1 MMGRGW
7 WQTLP
12 FSQRMTFLGGSVII
26 ALLTLAAVGAP
37 WIAPYPLDY
46 VNPDEA
52 LGTPSAAHLLGT
64 DEDGYDLLTRLI
76 FGARIALVVGVGT
89 VAVSVV
95 LGFLVGCVSGYLGG
109 WVDEVLMRFLEILMS
124 FPGILLAILI
134 IFLSQEPSEWTVILA
149 LSVTGWAGYAR
160 LIRGQVLTVK
170 QEEFV
175 VAAEALG
182 CSTPRIIWQHLIPN
196 VMGPVVVQATFGI
209 AGAILAEASLS
220 FLGLGPQGTPSW
232 GAILDQ
238 GAILFIKSPHIGFAA
253 GIAIFLTITG
263 FHMVGD
269 VLRDAADPRSR
280 KA

>member
-1 MMGRGW
+1 M
-7 WQTLP
+7 
-12 FSQRMTFLGGSVII
+12 
-26 ALLTLAAVGAP
+26 
-37 WIAPYPLDY
+37 
-46 VNPDEA
+46 NPDEA

-196 VMGPVVVQATFGI
+196 VMGPVVVQAT
-209 AGAILAEASLS
+209 LELLSDSCQASLS

-253 GIAIFLTITG
+253 GIAIF
-263 FHMVGD
+263 
-269 VLRDAADPRSR
+269 
-280 KA
+280 